1 MADSTKRKS
10 PRSLARALA
19 SSVREDQILVIGLG
33 RFGSALAAELVS
45 LGFEVLG
52 LDTDGRRIQE
62 YADLLT
68 HVAEADSSD
77 AAALRQLGAGDF
89 QTAVVGIGTDI
100 EASILTTAALA
111 DMGIPNIWAKAVTE
125 AHGTILERVGAHHVV
140 FPEHDMGRRVAH
152 LVTGRVIDWF
162 QLDEEFAMVETGAPA
177 ELFGR
182 TLSDIA
188 VRAKYGVTVVAVK
201 PAGGTFT
208 YATADTVLCDGDILV
223 VAGPPKRAEAFAHL
237 S

>member
-1 MADSTKRKS
+1 MADRTKRKS
-10 PRSLARALA
+10 PRSLARAMA

-33 RFGSALAAELVS
+33 RFGSALAAELVA

-208 YATADTVLCDGDILV
+208 YATADTVLADGDILV